1 MARFTSASRRTLPG
15 IWILIGALVLALAG
29 CGGSD
34 SPATNTQYPIA
45 GKITGLSAAG
55 LILRNNGGDDLV
67 VPANATSFQ
76 FATQAVYGSGYSV
89 SILAQPNG
97 LTCTVNRGTGSN
109 VTAAVSGIDI
119 PAVRS
124 RTRSEARSSG

>member
-1 MARFTSASRRTLPG
+1 
-15 IWILIGALVLALAG
+15 LVLALAG
-29 CGGSD
+29 CDDSD
-34 SPATNTQYPIA
+34 SPSTYTQYPIA

-76 FATQAVYGSGYSV
+76 FATQAAYGSGYSV

-97 LTCTVNRGTGSN
+97 LTCTVNGGTGSN

-119 PAVRS
+119 TCSPSATPTWV
-124 RTRSEARSSG
+124 ARAARFP